1 MKKGWNINNY
11 ETKLLKEQLFDKI
24 NKLNLNFEKEKN
36 SDINSD
42 FNVDIIMKIIK
53 WLIVNF
59 LVFNISN
66 QNFTFIFEY
75 TFISQKFYFTRISR
89 KIFIFKLIL
98 SIY

>member
-1 MKKGWNINNY
+1 MKKGWNKNNY
-11 ETKLLKEQLFDKI
+11 EIKLLKEQLFDKI
-24 NKLNLNFEKEKN
+24 NKLNLNFEKAKN

-59 LVFNISN
+59 LVFDISN
-66 QNFTFIFEY
+66 QNFTFISEY